1 MAKWMIQ
8 DEQICETPFQIL
20 TDEESPQGTETE
32 AISITRFL
40 EWVERESEG
49 KTGVIVEPAENP
61 DVLLPHFGRIAFIAI
76 SFPTFTDGRGY
87 SHARRIRKNH
97 EFKGTIV
104 SFGDVLRDQLMH
116 MKRCGISAF
125 ILREDQD
132 PEGCLE
138 VFSRFPQFYQK
149 SL

>member
-1 MAKWMIQ
+1 MIQ

-20 TDEESPQGTETE
+20 MDEDAAQGTETE
-32 AISITRFL
+32 AISIARFL
-40 EWVERESEG
+40 EWVEGNASG
-49 KTGVIVEPAENP
+49 STGVIVEPGENP
-61 DVLLPHFGRIAFIAI
+61 DVLLPHFPRISFVAI
-76 SFPTFTDGRGY
+76 SFPAFTDGRGY

-97 EFKGTIV
+97 EFEGPIV